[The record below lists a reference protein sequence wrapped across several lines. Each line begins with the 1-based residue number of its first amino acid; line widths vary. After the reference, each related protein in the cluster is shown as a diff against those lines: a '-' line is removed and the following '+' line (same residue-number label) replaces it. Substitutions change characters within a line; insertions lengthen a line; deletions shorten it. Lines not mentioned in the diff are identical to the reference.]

1 MLTIEDLNRI
11 INIPSISLDINQGKV
26 KDVIDFRD
34 EAIPFVDNSN
44 IFTVDFINK
53 LNGILSYWYMLQNN
67 PWIKEKCVVGLM
79 GAYNAGKSTLLNYL
93 LGTDLPT
100 GINPVTAVA
109 TYIAY
114 GAENKHYIVDNE
126 GNLKLLPED
135 LKSRLSHEETKGFNL
150 RKIISH
156 TVLYNQ
162 SQLLKKISFLDT
174 PGITA
179 DNEYDY
185 ATTADAAGKCDI
197 VLWAVRIK
205 AGAITEFEINFIKK
219 FLEGKKLYV
228 VITHADKSPSPE
240 KVRQTVLKQ
249 LADANIEC
257 VDSFFFG
264 ERTTRLI
271 DVKEQL
277 DHISEVLQKESAHF
291 QTYQPQEQLNKYMAI
306 VQTNL
311 EKRINEVTGEK
322 QRIGTQCRQYENHV
336 GNIKASL
343 SSNTEALRR
352 SINNLR
358 DTINDRCRVVR
369 WCTGGSDGTYTQLLN
384 HHNSMVH
391 NYNSLYSSISELD
404 IEQLVQYGKTVS
416 YLSRLTDELDNLV
429 ASRNKCVELIKKSK
443 NLLK

>member
-11 INIPSISLDINQGKV
+11 LNLPSISLDINESRV
-26 KDVIDFRD
+26 KNVIDFRD
-34 EAIPFVDNSN
+34 ETMPFVDNLN
-44 IFTVDFINK
+44 IFTVDYINK

-67 PWIKEKCVVGLM
+67 PWIKDKCVIGLM

-114 GAENKHYIVDNE
+114 GVENKHYIVDNE
-126 GNLKLLPED
+126 GNLKLIPED
-135 LKSRLSHEETKGFNL
+135 LKSRLSHEETNGFNL

-205 AGAITEFEINFIKK
+205 AGAITEFEIDFIKK
-219 FLEGKKLYV
+219 FLAGKKLYV
-228 VITHADKSPSPE
+228 VITHADKSPNPV

-249 LADANIEC
+249 LADAKIEC

-271 DVKEQL
+271 DIKEEL
-277 DHISEVLQKESAHF
+277 ERISDVLKKESVQF
-291 QTYQPQEQLNKYMAI
+291 QTCQPQEQLNKFMMI

-311 EKRINEVTGEK
+311 EKRINEVTEK
-322 QRIGTQCRQYENHV
+322 KQKVGTLCRQYENHV
-336 GNIKASL
+336 GDIKVSL
-343 SSNTEALRR
+343 SNNTEALRR

-369 WCTGGSDGTYTQLLN
+369 WCTGGSGGTYTQLLN
-384 HHNSMVH
+384 HHNSMVD
-391 NYNSLYSSISELD
+391 NYNSLSNSIAKLD
-404 IEQLVQYGKTVS
+404 IEQLAQYGKAVS
-416 YLSRLTDELDNLV
+416 YLSRLTDDLDNLV
-429 ASRNKCVELIKKSK
+429 ASRNKCVELVKKSK
-443 NLLK
+443 GLLK